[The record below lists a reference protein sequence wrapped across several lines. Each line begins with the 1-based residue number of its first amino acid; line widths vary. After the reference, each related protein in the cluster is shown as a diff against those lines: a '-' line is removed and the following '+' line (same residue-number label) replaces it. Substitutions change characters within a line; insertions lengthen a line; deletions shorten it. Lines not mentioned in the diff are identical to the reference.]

1 MSSMD
6 SCRLH
11 FENARHVLNASRGR
25 NSCECMHD
33 CWLYNTA
40 VRPLTYPPSC
50 VTSCRPVSHGMRLQV
65 KLINDMGNRVAVHDI
80 GIGAAGAACF
90 LLGIPETPGQ
100 RVGGDARQ
108 RTEAQVSC
116 LCLSN
121 NQTVQI
127 FSVGDPLRK
136 PHSLCK
142 HAHTC
147 NCICHTHLHSQN
159 WPTQQAFLQFLQY
172 GPHRT
177 HPCLPLFM
185 LSSDSVLN

>member
-142 HAHTC
+142 HAYTHVTVSVIHTC
-147 NCICHTHLHSQN
+147 IARIGQLSKHSCSFCSMAHTGLIHACRYS
-159 WPTQQAFLQFLQY
+159 
-172 GPHRT
+172 
-177 HPCLPLFM
+177 C
-185 LSSDSVLN
+185 